1 MKVAFTY
8 NLRLTDVRETEK
20 EAEYDSAETVS
31 AIAAALEAAGHEVE
45 KIEVSGPASNLLE
58 RLEQIDPDIIFN
70 TAEGQSGR
78 MREAFYPAL
87 FDELGIPYT
96 GSDAYTNAVTL
107 DKWLTKLI
115 VSRANIDTA
124 RGMLVTVRNFDQVI
138 ERGAGLAFP
147 VIVKPNHEGSSKGIY
162 NGALGSSVVK
172 EPKDLPAALKSAL
185 RQYPDGVLVEEYIA
199 GLDIAVGFVEGVGHD
214 DGLLTP
220 VEVMFETGA
229 SERAFNIY
237 DYRLKNVEPG
247 KVQYRCPANLPRDV
261 AARVRSISSEVIRT
275 LGLRDLAR
283 LDYRVTPEGR
293 IYLLE
298 ANALPALGSSSSLFA
313 ATAQVGLTYNST
325 IASVLNAAALR
336 SGLATAS
343 QLGVGRQRKA
353 QPIRVGFT
361 YNVKRSHD
369 GDDEAEWDPPETI
382 IAIANALA
390 RQGHIV
396 VHLEATPDLP
406 RVLAEA
412 DVDLIFNIAEG
423 VEGRNR
429 EAQVPALCE
438 LLGIPYTGSDS
449 ATLAI
454 ALDKALG
461 KKVLLQHDILTPKF
475 QVMESARERLSP
487 DMRFPLIVKPN
498 AEGSSKG
505 IGSTSVVDTEDDLR
519 AAVKVCVE
527 RYRQPALVEEY
538 IAGREF
544 TVGLL
549 GDKRPRVLPP
559 MEIRFKK
566 ETKRPVYDYAVK
578 QEWEEH
584 VYYECPA
591 KLTEAEQKAIEKIA
605 RATFWALDC
614 RDVARVDMRMDA
626 DGRIYVLEVNPLPGL
641 TPGYS
646 DLVLIAQAVGMEYDQ
661 LIAEIMVGGLRRMK
675 DKRREE
681 RELEREREAQHKDIA
696 KLADKDKTEKKRAVA
711 KLTPASAMS
720 GGNSSATGG
729 PASNHG
735 AATGAAS
742 AAGNGA
748 ATGAASAAGH
758 GAATGAASAA
768 GHGAATSLAASGAPG
783 TAGPGAASAGTAGE
797 ATPVRVHSAAAA
809 PGPVAAEATPV
820 RVKRDRSEPVTQVDR
835 PRADAD
841 PVEVPPTA
849 SGSSTN

>member
-31 AIAAALEAAGHEVE
+31 AIAAALESAGHEVE

-70 TAEGQSGR
+70 TAEGQTGR
-78 MREAFYPAL
+78 MREALYPAL

-96 GSDAYTNAVTL
+96 GSDAYTNAITL

-124 RGMLVTVRNFDQVI
+124 RGALVTVRNFDQVV

-172 EPKDLPAALKSAL
+172 DPKDLTSALKTAL
-185 RQYPDGVLVEEYIA
+185 RQYPDGVLIEEYIA
-199 GLDIAVGFVEGVGHD
+199 GIDVAVGFVEGVGHD

-220 VEVMFETGA
+220 VEVVFDTGGT
-229 SERAFNIY
+229 ERSFNIY

-298 ANALPALGSSSSLFA
+298 ANGLPALNSSSSLFA
-313 ATAQVGLTYNST
+313 ATAQVGMTYNAT
-325 IASVLNAAALR
+325 IAAVLNAAALR

-343 QLGVGRQRKA
+343 QLGVGRQRRA
-353 QPIRVGFT
+353 QPIRIGFT

-487 DMRFPLIVKPN
+487 EMRFPLIVKPN

-505 IGSTSVVDTEDDLR
+505 IGSASVVDTEDDLR

-559 MEIRFKK
+559 MEIKFKNNA
-566 ETKRPVYDYAVK
+566 KRPVYDYAVK
-578 QEWEEH
+578 QEWEKH
-584 VYYECPA
+584 VYYECPP
-591 KLTEAEQKAIEKIA
+591 KLTDAELKAMEKIA

-646 DLVLIAQAVGMEYDQ
+646 DLVLIAQAGGLEYDQ
-661 LIAEIMVGGLRRMK
+661 LIAEIMVGGLRRLK

-681 RELEREREAQHKDIA
+681 RELEREREAEKKEFA
-696 KLADKDKTEKKRAVA
+696 KLADKDKAEKKRAVG
-711 KLTPASAMS
+711 KLGPASA
-720 GGNSSATGG
+720 GSATGNG
-729 PASNHG
+729 SAANHSNGNGTTAGNGTAGNGTAGNGTAGNGTAGNGTAGNGTAGNGTAGNGTAGNGTAASYGNGGGG
-735 AATGAAS
+735 ASAPGASGTS
-742 AAGNGA
+742 AAGSDA
-748 ATGAASAAGH
+748 A
-758 GAATGAASAA
+758 
-768 GHGAATSLAASGAPG
+768 
-783 TAGPGAASAGTAGE
+783 
-797 ATPVRVHSAAAA
+797 
-809 PGPVAAEATPV
+809 PV
-820 RVKRDRSEPVTQVDR
+820 RVKRDRSEPVPHVER
-835 PRADAD
+835 PRPEIDT
-841 PVEVPPTA
+841 VEVPPTA
-849 SGSSTN
+849 TGGTTR

>member
-1 MKVAFTY
+1 MKIAFTY

-20 EAEYDSAETVS
+20 EAEYDSADTVN

-45 KIEVSGPASNLLE
+45 KVEVSGPASNLLE
-58 RLEQIDPDIIFN
+58 RLEAIDPDIIFN
-70 TAEGQSGR
+70 TAEGDRGR

-87 FDELGIPYT
+87 FEELGIPYT
-96 GSDAYTNAVTL
+96 GSDAYTNAITL
-107 DKWLTKLI
+107 DKWLTKLMVMKAGI
-115 VSRANIDTA
+115 ETA
-124 RGMLVTVRNFDQVI
+124 RGILVTVRNYENVI

-162 NGALGSSVVK
+162 NSALTSSVVK
-172 EPKDLPAALKSAL
+172 EPRDLSAALKSAL
-185 RQYPDGVLVEEYIA
+185 RAYPDGVLVEEYIE
-199 GLDIAVGFVEGVGHD
+199 GIDVAVGFIEGVGHD

-220 VEVMFETGA
+220 VEMAYEPTNDANFK
-229 SERAFNIY
+229 IY
-237 DYRLKNVEPG
+237 DYRLKNVDPT

-261 AARVRSISSEVIRT
+261 AARIRQISHEVVRT
-275 LGLRDLAR
+275 MGLRDLAR
-283 LDYRVTPEGR
+283 IDYRVTSEGR
-293 IYLLE
+293 IYMIE
-298 ANALPALGSSSSLFA
+298 VNALPALAPSSSLFA
-313 ATAQVGLTYNST
+313 ASAQVGLTYNGA
-325 IASVLNAAALR
+325 IAAVLNAAAMR

-343 QLGVGRQRKA
+343 QLGVTRQRKI

-361 YNVKRSHD
+361 YNVKRAAD

-461 KKVLLQHDILTPKF
+461 KKVLLQHDILTPRF
-475 QVMESARERLSP
+475 QLMESARERLSP
-487 DMRFPLIVKPN
+487 DMKFPLIVKPN

-505 IGSTSVVDTEDDLR
+505 IGSTSIVDNEEDLR
-519 AAVKVCVE
+519 VAVKQCVE

-566 ETKRPVYDYAVK
+566 QESGEDERPVYDYTVK
-578 QEWEEH
+578 QEWEKY
-584 VYYECPA
+584 VYYQCPA
-591 KLTEAEQKAIEKIA
+591 KLTEAEQKAMEKIA
-605 RATFWALDC
+605 RATYWALDC
-614 RDVARVDMRMDA
+614 RDVARVDLRMDA
-626 DGRIYVLEVNPLPGL
+626 EGRIYVLEVNPLPGL
-641 TPGYS
+641 TPDYS
-646 DLVLIAQAVGMEYDQ
+646 DLVLIAKACGMEYDQ
-661 LIAEIMVGGLRRMK
+661 LIAEIMTGGLRRMRE
-675 DKRREE
+675 KRREE
-681 RELEREREAQHKDIA
+681 RELEREREAKQSSVEKVVVKRPA
-696 KLADKDKTEKKRAVA
+696 KLEKQV
-711 KLTPASAMS
+711 PPE
-720 GGNSSATGG
+720 AT
-729 PASNHG
+729 N
-735 AATGAAS
+735 
-742 AAGNGA
+742 GNGN
-748 ATGAASAAGH
+748 GNGH
-758 GAATGAASAA
+758 G
-768 GHGAATSLAASGAPG
+768 HGSNGNGNGNGNGGKEAKAEREKSDG
-783 TAGPGAASAGTAGE
+783 T
-797 ATPVRVHSAAAA
+797 VR
-809 PGPVAAEATPV
+809 T
-820 RVKRDRSEPVTQVDR
+820 VKRERSEPAVATAAERAERAER
-835 PRADAD
+835 PKTD
-841 PVEVPPTA
+841 PPEPDSGNVVRPT
-849 SGSSTN
+849 TN

>member
-1 MKVAFTY
+1 MKVAFTH
-8 NLRLTDVRETEK
+8 NLRLTDVRDSEK
-20 EAEYDSAETVS
+20 EAEYDSAETVG

-45 KIEVSGPASNLLE
+45 KVEVSGPASNLLE
-58 RLEQIDPDIIFN
+58 RLEAIDPDIIFN
-70 TAEGQSGR
+70 TAEGTSGR

-87 FDELGIPYT
+87 FEELGIPFT
-96 GSDAYTNAVTL
+96 GSDAYTNAITL
-107 DKWLTKLI
+107 DKWLTKLMI
-115 VSRANIDTA
+115 GKAGIDTPRA
-124 RGMLVTVRNFDQVI
+124 VLVTMRNYEGI
-138 ERGAGLAFP
+138 LERGAGLAFP

-162 NGALGSSVVK
+162 AFGNGVSVSSVVR
-172 EPKDLPAALKSAL
+172 EPRDFPAILKSAL
-185 RQYPDGVLVEEYIA
+185 RAYPDGVLVEEYVDGIDVS
-199 GLDIAVGFVEGVGHD
+199 LGFIEGVGHD

-220 VEVMFETGA
+220 VELLLEPSA
-229 SERAFNIY
+229 ERPFNIY
-237 DYRLKNVEPG
+237 DYRLKNLEPG
-247 KVQYRCPANLPRDV
+247 KVQFRCPANIPRDV
-261 AARVRSISSEVIRT
+261 AARLRQISHEVIRT
-275 LGLRDLAR
+275 MGLRDMAR

-293 IYLLE
+293 VYLLE
-298 ANALPALGSSSSLFA
+298 ANALPSLAVSSSLFA
-313 ATAQVGLTYNST
+313 ATAQVGLTYST
-325 IASVLNAAALR
+325 TITAILNAAALR

-343 QLGVGRQRKA
+343 QLGVVRRSRA

-382 IAIANALA
+382 ISIANALA

-461 KKVLLQHDILTPKF
+461 KKVLLQHDILTPRF

-505 IGSTSVVDTEDDLR
+505 IGSTSVVDTEEELR
-519 AAVKVCVE
+519 AAVKLIVE

-566 ETKRPVYDYAVK
+566 GDSRPVYDYAVK

-591 KLTEAEQKAIEKIA
+591 KLTEAEQKAMEKIA

-661 LIAEIMVGGLRRMK
+661 LIAEIMQGGLRRMRE
-675 DKRREE
+675 KRREE
-681 RELEREREAQHKDIA
+681 RELEREREAQSKAPVDMAAKAEKAAEKAEKAAEKAEKAAKRMA
-696 KLADKDKTEKKRAVA
+696 KLAEVPNKPAVVPPPAAVRAPMR
-711 KLTPASAMS
+711 TT
-720 GGNSSATGG
+720 TG
-729 PASNHG
+729 SD
-735 AATGAAS
+735 
-742 AAGNGA
+742 
-748 ATGAASAAGH
+748 
-758 GAATGAASAA
+758 
-768 GHGAATSLAASGAPG
+768 
-783 TAGPGAASAGTAGE
+783 
-797 ATPVRVHSAAAA
+797 RVAA
-809 PGPVAAEATPV
+809 PATDV
-820 RVKRDRSEPVTQVDR
+820 GAT
-835 PRADAD
+835 AL
-841 PVEVPPTA
+841 PTTV
-849 SGSSTN
+849 GSTSTH

>member
-8 NLRLTDVRETEK
+8 NLRLTDVRDTEK
-20 EAEYDSAETVS
+20 EAEYDSAETVN
-31 AIAAALEAAGHEVE
+31 AIALALEAAGHEVE
-45 KIEVSGPASNLLE
+45 KVEVSGPASNLLD
-58 RLEQIDPDIIFN
+58 RLEAIDPDIVFN
-70 TAEGQSGR
+70 TAEGDRGR
-78 MREAFYPAL
+78 MREALYPAL
-87 FDELGIPYT
+87 FEELGIPFT
-96 GSDAYTNAVTL
+96 GSDAYTNAITL
-107 DKWLTKLI
+107 DKWLTKLM
-115 VSRANIDTA
+115 VQRAGVETA
-124 RGMLVTVRNFDQVI
+124 RGALVTIRNFEGVI

-162 NGALGSSVVK
+162 NGALGGSVIK
-172 EPKDLPAALKSAL
+172 EPRDLPAALKVAL
-185 RQYPDGVLVEEYIA
+185 RAYPDGVLVEEYID
-199 GLDIAVGFVEGVGHD
+199 GLDIAVGFIDGVGHD
-214 DGLLTP
+214 DGLLAP
-220 VEVMFETGA
+220 VELVYTDG
-229 SERAFNIY
+229 SERPFHIY

-261 AARVRSISSEVIRT
+261 AARLRQISHEVVRAI
-275 LGLRDLAR
+275 GLRDMAR
-283 LDYRVTPEGR
+283 MDFRVTPEGR

-298 ANALPALGSSSSLFA
+298 VNALPQLAQHSSLFA
-313 ATAQVGLTYNST
+313 ATAHIGLTYHAA
-325 IASVLNAAALR
+325 IGAILNAAALR

-343 QLGVGRQRKA
+343 QLNIQRPKKV

-361 YNVKRSHD
+361 YNVKRGGD
-369 GDDEAEWDPPETI
+369 GDDQAEWDPPETI

-461 KKVLLQHDILTPKF
+461 KKVLLQHDILTPRF
-475 QVMESARERLSP
+475 QVMESHRERLSP

-505 IGSTSVVDTEDDLR
+505 IGSTSVVDNEEELR
-519 AAVKVCVE
+519 DKVKELIE

-559 MEIRFKK
+559 MEIRFKQVD
-566 ETKRPVYDYAVK
+566 ETRPVYDYAVK
-578 QEWEEH
+578 QEWEKY

-591 KLTEAEQKAIEKIA
+591 KLTESEQKAMEKIA

-646 DLVLIAQAVGMEYDQ
+646 DLVLIAQAIGMTYDQ
-661 LIAEIMVGGLRRMK
+661 LIAEIMTGGLRRMR

-681 RELEREREAQHKDIA
+681 RDAVKSGELAA
-696 KLADKDKTEKKRAVA
+696 KLEKDKAAAGEKTDKSDKDKADKPVKRR
-711 KLTPASAMS
+711 PAEAMR
-720 GGNSSATGG
+720 
-729 PASNHG
+729 
-735 AATGAAS
+735 
-742 AAGNGA
+742 
-748 ATGAASAAGH
+748 
-758 GAATGAASAA
+758 
-768 GHGAATSLAASGAPG
+768 PG
-783 TAGPGAASAGTAGE
+783 T
-797 ATPVRVHSAAAA
+797 
-809 PGPVAAEATPV
+809 
-820 RVKRDRSEPVTQVDR
+820 
-835 PRADAD
+835 
-841 PVEVPPTA
+841 
-849 SGSSTN
+849 

>member
-1 MKVAFTY
+1 MKVAFTH

-20 EAEYDSAETVS
+20 EAEYDSAETVN
-31 AIAAALEAAGHEVE
+31 AIAAAIEGAGHEVE
-45 KIEVSGPASNLLE
+45 KVEVSGPASNLLE
-58 RLEQIDPDIIFN
+58 RLETIDPDLIFN
-70 TAEGQSGR
+70 TAEGHSGR
-78 MREAFYPAL
+78 MREAFYPSL
-87 FDELGIPYT
+87 FEELGIPYT
-96 GSDAYTNAVTL
+96 GSDAYTNAITL
-107 DKWLTKLI
+107 DKWLTKL
-115 VSRANIDTA
+115 VVQRAGIDTA
-124 RGMLVTVRNFDQVI
+124 RAVLVTPRSFEAVL

-162 NGALGSSVVK
+162 SSDLARGVLGSSVVK
-172 EPKDLPAALKSAL
+172 DQRDLAAALKLAL
-185 RQYPDGVLVEEYIA
+185 RQYPDGVLVEEYIE
-199 GLDIAVGFVEGVGHD
+199 GLDIALGYIEGVGHD
-214 DGLLTP
+214 NGLLTP
-220 VEVMFETGA
+220 VEMMIETGV
-229 SERAFNIY
+229 ERPFNIY

-247 KVQYRCPANLPRDV
+247 KVQYRCPANIPRDV
-261 AARVRSISSEVIRT
+261 AARLRSISSEVVRT

-283 LDYRVTPEGR
+283 LDYRVTAEGR

-313 ATAQVGLTYNST
+313 ATAQVGLTYNAT
-325 IASVLNAAALR
+325 IAAILNAAALR

-343 QLGVGRQRKA
+343 QLGVTRQRRS

-361 YNVKRSHD
+361 YNVKRSD
-369 GDDEAEWDPPETI
+369 KGDDEAEWDPPETI

-487 DMRFPLIVKPN
+487 DMKFPLIVKPN

-505 IGSTSVVDTEDDLR
+505 IGSTSVVDSEEELR

-559 MEIRFKK
+559 MEIKFKK
-566 ETKRPVYDYAVK
+566 NTARPVYDYAVK

-591 KLTEAEQKAIEKIA
+591 RLTEAEQKAMEKIA

-614 RDVARVDMRMDA
+614 RDVARVDLRMDA
-626 DGRIYVLEVNPLPGL
+626 EGRIYVLEVNPLPGL

-646 DLVLIAQAVGMEYDQ
+646 DLVLIAQAVGMEYDH
-661 LIAEIMVGGLRRMK
+661 LIAEIMVGGLRRMRE
-675 DKRREE
+675 KRREE
-681 RELEREREAQHKDIA
+681 RELEREREAKEA
-696 KLADKDKTEKKRAVA
+696 KAADLAKAERADKSEKRRLQKPESRDGRDARDGRESREPREGREPPERATAGAGPGPGSQSSPTATSGSAGVA
-711 KLTPASAMS
+711 SAGNGTVRALRREKSDPVIAGAARRDPVDADTDSVPTPASA
-720 GGNSSATGG
+720 GSATT
-729 PASNHG
+729 H
-735 AATGAAS
+735 
-742 AAGNGA
+742 
-748 ATGAASAAGH
+748 
-758 GAATGAASAA
+758 
-768 GHGAATSLAASGAPG
+768 
-783 TAGPGAASAGTAGE
+783 
-797 ATPVRVHSAAAA
+797 
-809 PGPVAAEATPV
+809 
-820 RVKRDRSEPVTQVDR
+820 
-835 PRADAD
+835 
-841 PVEVPPTA
+841 
-849 SGSSTN
+849 

>member
-1 MKVAFTY
+1 MKVAFTH

-20 EAEYDSAETVS
+20 EAEYDSAETVN

-45 KIEVSGPASNLLE
+45 KLEVSGPAANLLE
-58 RLEQIDPDIIFN
+58 RLEAIDPDIIFN
-70 TAEGQSGR
+70 TAEGNSGR

-87 FDELGIPYT
+87 FEELGIPYT
-96 GSDAYTNAVTL
+96 GSDAYTNALTL

-115 VSRANIDTA
+115 VSRAGIDTA
-124 RGMLVTVRNFDQVI
+124 RGCLVTVRNYEALT
-138 ERGAGLAFP
+138 ERGLGLAFP

-162 NGALGSSVVK
+162 NGTIGSSVVR
-172 EPKDLPAALKSAL
+172 EPKDINSALKAALRA
-185 RQYPDGVLVEEYIA
+185 YPDGVLVEEYID
-199 GLDIAVGFVEGVGHD
+199 GVDIALGYIDGVGHD
-214 DGLLTP
+214 NGLLTP
-220 VEVMFETGA
+220 VELLYETFA
-229 SERAFNIY
+229 DRPFNIY

-247 KVQYRCPANLPRDV
+247 KVQYRTPANIPRDV
-261 AARVRSISSEVIRT
+261 AARLRTISAEVVRA

-283 LDYRVTPEGR
+283 LDYRVTTEGR

-298 ANALPALGSSSSLFA
+298 ANGLPALSSNSSLFA
-313 ATAQVGLTYNST
+313 ATAQVGLTYNGT
-325 IASVLNAAALR
+325 IAAILNAAALR

-343 QLGVGRQRKA
+343 QLGVGLSRRQRKI

-369 GDDEAEWDPPETI
+369 GDEEAEWDPPETI

-475 QVMESARERLSP
+475 QLMESARERLSP
-487 DMRFPLIVKPN
+487 DMKFPLIVKPN

-505 IGSTSVVDTEDDLR
+505 IDATNVVDTEEELR
-519 AAVKVCVE
+519 AAVKLCVE
-527 RYRQPALVEEY
+527 KYRQPALVEEY

-559 MEIRFKK
+559 MEIKFKK
-566 ETKRPVYDYAVK
+566 DNPRPVYDYGVK

-591 KLTEAEQKAIEKIA
+591 KLTEAEQKAMEKIA

-614 RDVARVDMRMDA
+614 RDVARVDLRMDA
-626 DGRIYVLEVNPLPGL
+626 EGRIYVLEVNPLPGL
-641 TPGYS
+641 TPNYS
-646 DLVLIAQAVGMEYDQ
+646 DLVLISQAVGMEYDQ
-661 LIAEIMVGGLRRMK
+661 LIAEIMVGGLRRMR

-681 RELEREREAQHKDIA
+681 RELEREREAEKSLKALPADVA
-696 KLADKDKTEKKRAVA
+696 KLAEKDKAEKAAKRMA
-711 KLTPASAMS
+711 KLEAAKAS
-720 GGNSSATGG
+720 
-729 PASNHG
+729 
-735 AATGAAS
+735 
-742 AAGNGA
+742 
-748 ATGAASAAGH
+748 
-758 GAATGAASAA
+758 
-768 GHGAATSLAASGAPG
+768 
-783 TAGPGAASAGTAGE
+783 
-797 ATPVRVHSAAAA
+797 SAAAA
-809 PGPVAAEATPV
+809 TASASAPEATPT
-820 RVKRDRSEPVTQVDR
+820 RVKRERSDSTAGER
-835 PRADAD
+835 PRTETDTD
-841 PVEVPPTA
+841 VT
-849 SGSSTN
+849 SGAN

>member
-45 KIEVSGPASNLLE
+45 KVEVSAPASSLIE
-58 RLEQIDPDIIFN
+58 RLEAIDPDIVFN
-70 TAEGQSGR
+70 TAEGERGR

-87 FDELGIPYT
+87 FEELGIPFT
-96 GSDAYTNAVTL
+96 GSDAYTNAITL
-107 DKWLTKLI
+107 DKWLTKLMLQ
-115 VSRANIDTA
+115 RAGVETA
-124 RGMLVTVRNFDQVI
+124 RGILVTIRNYETI
-138 ERGAGLAFP
+138 TERGAGLAFP

-162 NGALGSSVVK
+162 NGLLGSSVVK
-172 EPKDLPAALKSAL
+172 EPKDLAGALKAALRA
-185 RQYPDGVLVEEYIA
+185 YPDGVLVEEYID
-199 GLDIAVGFVEGVGHD
+199 GIDVAVGFVDGVGHD

-220 VEVMFETGA
+220 VEMAYEQA
-229 SERAFNIY
+229 ERGINIY
-237 DYRLKNVEPG
+237 DYRLKNVDPG
-247 KVQYRCPANLPRDV
+247 KVQYRCPANLPRAV
-261 AARVRSISSEVIRT
+261 AAR
-275 LGLRDLAR
+275 LRQ
-283 LDYRVTPEGR
+283 
-293 IYLLE
+293 I
-298 ANALPALGSSSSLFA
+298 
-313 ATAQVGLTYNST
+313 
-325 IASVLNAAALR
+325 
-336 SGLATAS
+336 
-343 QLGVGRQRKA
+343 
-353 QPIRVGFT
+353 
-361 YNVKRSHD
+361 
-369 GDDEAEWDPPETI
+369 
-382 IAIANALA
+382 A

-475 QVMESARERLSP
+475 QVMESARERLDA
-487 DMRFPLIVKPN
+487 DMKFPMIVKPN

-505 IGSTSVVDTEDDLR
+505 IGSTSVVDTEDELR

-559 MEIRFKK
+559 MEIKFKK
-566 ETKRPVYDYAVK
+566 DTKRPVYDFAVK

-584 VYYECPA
+584 VYYECPP
-591 KLTEAEQKAIEKIA
+591 KLTEAELKAIEKIA

-614 RDVARVDMRMDA
+614 RDVARVDMRMDP

-646 DLVLIAQAVGMEYDQ
+646 DLVLIAQAAGMEYDQ
-661 LIAEIMVGGLRRMK
+661 LIAEIMVGGLRRLREK
-675 DKRREE
+675 KREE
-681 RELEREREAQHKDIA
+681 REERERERETAA
-696 KLADKDKTEKKRAVA
+696 KAPAIGEKKR
-711 KLTPASAMS
+711 
-720 GGNSSATGG
+720 
-729 PASNHG
+729 
-735 AATGAAS
+735 
-742 AAGNGA
+742 
-748 ATGAASAAGH
+748 
-758 GAATGAASAA
+758 
-768 GHGAATSLAASGAPG
+768 
-783 TAGPGAASAGTAGE
+783 
-797 ATPVRVHSAAAA
+797 
-809 PGPVAAEATPV
+809 
-820 RVKRDRSEPVTQVDR
+820 
-835 PRADAD
+835 
-841 PVEVPPTA
+841 
-849 SGSSTN
+849 

>member
-1 MKVAFTY
+1 MKIAFTH
-8 NLRLTDVRETEK
+8 NLRLTDVRESEK

-45 KIEVSGPASNLLE
+45 KVEVSGPASNLLE
-58 RLEQIDPDIIFN
+58 RLEAIDPDIIFN
-70 TAEGQSGR
+70 TAEGDTTIRGR

-87 FDELGIPYT
+87 FEELGIPFT
-96 GSDAYTNAVTL
+96 GSDAYTNAITL
-107 DKWLTKLI
+107 DKWLTKLLI
-115 VSRANIDTA
+115 QRAGFDTP
-124 RGMLVTVRNFDQVI
+124 RGVLVTPRNFEQI
-138 ERGAGLAFP
+138 LERGAGLAFP

-162 NGALGSSVVK
+162 AGDARGLYGSVL
-172 EPKDLPAALKSAL
+172 KDPRELAGALKSAL
-185 RQYPDGVLVEEYIA
+185 RQYPDGVLLEEFIE
-199 GLDIAVGFVEGVGHD
+199 GLDIAVGYIDGVGHD
-214 DGLLTP
+214 NGLLTP
-220 VEVMFETGA
+220 VEVMVESGDARPFA
-229 SERAFNIY
+229 IY

-261 AARVRSISSEVIRT
+261 AARVRTISAEVIKT
-275 LGLRDLAR
+275 LGLRDMAR
-283 LDYRVTPEGR
+283 LDYRVTSEGR

-298 ANALPALGSSSSLFA
+298 ANALPALGSSSSLFV
-313 ATAQVGLTYNST
+313 ATAQVGLTYT
-325 IASVLNAAALR
+325 ATVAAILNAAALR

-343 QLGVGRQRKA
+343 QLGGRGRQRRA

-361 YNVKRSHD
+361 YNVKRSD
-369 GDDEAEWDPPETI
+369 TTDDEAEWDPPETI

-475 QVMESARERLSP
+475 QVWESIRERLSP
-487 DMRFPLIVKPN
+487 DMKFPLIVKPN

-505 IGSTSVVDTEDDLR
+505 IGSTSVVDNEEELR
-519 AAVKVCVE
+519 AAVKVCLE

-566 ETKRPVYDYAVK
+566 KNNPRPVYDYAVK

-591 KLTEAEQKAIEKIA
+591 KLTEAEQKAMEKIA

-614 RDVARVDMRMDA
+614 RDVARVDMRMDSE
-626 DGRIYVLEVNPLPGL
+626 GRIYVLEVNPLPGL

-646 DLVLIAQAVGMEYDQ
+646 DLVLIANAAGMEYDQ
-661 LIAEIMVGGLRRMK
+661 LIAEIMVGGLRRMR

-681 RELEREREAQHKDIA
+681 RELEREREAKDAKSAAELA
-696 KLADKDKTEKKRAVA
+696 KLEKPERDAKDAKSKR
-711 KLTPASAMS
+711 KPEGRTNGS
-720 GGNSSATGG
+720 GAEGR
-729 PASNHG
+729 
-735 AATGAAS
+735 
-742 AAGNGA
+742 GNG
-748 ATGAASAAGH
+748 
-758 GAATGAASAA
+758 
-768 GHGAATSLAASGAPG
+768 SGAEG
-783 TAGPGAASAGTAGE
+783 RGNGNGNGNGDGAVKTALRRE
-797 ATPVRVHSAAAA
+797 
-809 PGPVAAEATPV
+809 
-820 RVKRDRSEPVTQVDR
+820 RSEPVAHGRRDE
-835 PRADAD
+835 AD
-841 PVEVPPTA
+841 PELIPIPA
-849 SGSSTN
+849 SAGSSTTH

>member
-1 MKVAFTY
+1 MKVAFTH

-31 AIAAALEAAGHEVE
+31 AIAAAIEAAGHEVE
-45 KIEVSGPASNLLE
+45 KVEVSGPASNLLE
-58 RLEQIDPDIIFN
+58 RLEAIDPDIIFN

-87 FDELGIPYT
+87 FEELGVPYT
-96 GSDAYTNAVTL
+96 GSDAYTNALTL

-115 VSRANIDTA
+115 VQRAGIDTA
-124 RGMLVTVRNFDQVI
+124 RGMLVTVRNFDEVTQ
-138 ERGAGLAFP
+138 RGLGLAFP

-162 NGALGSSVVK
+162 NGAIGSSVVR
-172 EPKDLPAALKSAL
+172 EPKELTAALKSAL
-185 RQYPDGVLVEEYIA
+185 RAYPDGVLVEEYIE
-199 GLDIAVGFVEGVGHD
+199 GLDIALGFIEGVGHD

-220 VEVMFETGA
+220 VEVDLGRLEGS
-229 SERAFNIY
+229 SEKGFNIY

-247 KVQYRCPANLPRDV
+247 KVQYRCPANIPRDV
-261 AARVRSISSEVIRT
+261 AARLRSISLEAIKA
-275 LGLRDLAR
+275 LGLRDMCR
-283 LDYRVTPEGR
+283 LDYRVTQEGR

-298 ANALPALGSSSSLFA
+298 ANALPQLASHSSLFA
-313 ATAQVGLTYNST
+313 ATAQVGLTYNAT
-325 IASVLNAAALR
+325 IAAILNAAALR

-343 QLGVGRQRKA
+343 QLGGFDSRRQRRA

-361 YNVKRSHD
+361 YNVKRTQA

-461 KKVLLQHDILTPKF
+461 KKVLMQHDILTPKF
-475 QVMESARERLSP
+475 QLMESARERLSA
-487 DMRFPLIVKPN
+487 DMKFPLIVKPN

-505 IGSTSVVDTEDDLR
+505 IDAKNVVDTEEELR
-519 AAVKVCVE
+519 AAVKICVE
-527 RYRQPALVEEY
+527 KYRQPALVEEY

-559 MEIRFKK
+559 MEIKFKK
-566 ETKRPVYDYAVK
+566 KDNLRPVYDYGVK

-591 KLTEAEQKAIEKIA
+591 KLTEAEQKAMEKIA

-614 RDVARVDMRMDA
+614 RDVARVDLRMDA
-626 DGRIYVLEVNPLPGL
+626 EGRIYVLEVNPLPGL
-641 TPGYS
+641 TPDYS
-646 DLVLIAQAVGMEYDQ
+646 DLVLIAKAIGMEYDQ
-661 LIAEIMVGGLRRMK
+661 LIAEIMVGGLRRMRE
-675 DKRREE
+675 KRREE
-681 RELEREREAQHKDIA
+681 RELEREREAANNANKSPVEVVKLTEKEKAEKAAKRMA
-696 KLADKDKTEKKRAVA
+696 KLE
-711 KLTPASAMS
+711 ASK
-720 GGNSSATGG
+720 
-729 PASNHG
+729 ASTN
-735 AATGAAS
+735 A
-742 AAGNGA
+742 NGA
-748 ATGAASAAGH
+748 AIER
-758 GAATGAASAA
+758 
-768 GHGAATSLAASGAPG
+768 
-783 TAGPGAASAGTAGE
+783 E
-797 ATPVRVHSAAAA
+797 A
-809 PGPVAAEATPV
+809 PV
-820 RVKRDRSEPVTQVDR
+820 RVKRERSEPVG
-835 PRADAD
+835 PSAARASTEAEA
-841 PVEVPPTA
+841 PEVPTV
-849 SGSSTN
+849 TNPNAN

>member
-1 MKVAFTY
+1 MKVAFTH
-8 NLRLTDVRETEK
+8 NLRLADLRETEK
-20 EAEYDSAETVS
+20 EAEYDSAETVN
-31 AIAAALEAAGHEVE
+31 AIAAAIEAAGHEVE
-45 KIEVSGPASNLLE
+45 KVEVSGPASNLLE
-58 RLEQIDPDIIFN
+58 RLETIDPDLIFN
-70 TAEGQSGR
+70 TAEGHSGR
-78 MREAFYPAL
+78 MREAFYPSL
-87 FDELGIPYT
+87 FEEVGIPYT
-96 GSDAYTNAVTL
+96 GSDAYTNAITL
-107 DKWLTKLI
+107 DKWLTKL
-115 VSRANIDTA
+115 VVQRAGIDTA
-124 RGMLVTVRNFDQVI
+124 RGMLVTPRNFESVT

-162 NGALGSSVVK
+162 NSDVTRGVLGSSVVK
-172 EPKDLPAALKSAL
+172 EPRDLTAALKVAL
-185 RQYPDGVLVEEYIA
+185 RQYPDGVLVEEYIE
-199 GLDIAVGFVEGVGHD
+199 GLDIALGFIEGVGHD
-214 DGLLTP
+214 NGLLTP
-220 VEVMFETGA
+220 VELLIETGVD
-229 SERAFNIY
+229 RPFNIY
-237 DYRLKNVEPG
+237 DYRLKNLEPG

-261 AARVRSISSEVIRT
+261 AARLRSISSEVIRT

-283 LDYRVTPEGR
+283 LDYRVTQEGR

-298 ANALPALGSSSSLFA
+298 ANALPALSSSSSLFA
-313 ATAQVGLTYNST
+313 ATAQVGLTYNAT
-325 IASVLNAAALR
+325 IASILNAAALR

-343 QLGVGRQRKA
+343 QLGVTRQRRA

-361 YNVKRSHD
+361 YNVKRSD
-369 GDDEAEWDPPETI
+369 KGDDEAEWDPPETI

-487 DMRFPLIVKPN
+487 DMKFPLIVKPN

-505 IGSTSVVDTEDDLR
+505 IGSTSVVDSEEELR
-519 AAVKVCVE
+519 VAVKVCVE

-559 MEIRFKK
+559 MEIKFKK
-566 ETKRPVYDYAVK
+566 NTARPVYDYAVK

-591 KLTEAEQKAIEKIA
+591 KLTESEQKAMEKIA

-614 RDVARVDMRMDA
+614 RDVARVDMRMDS
-626 DGRIYVLEVNPLPGL
+626 DGRVYVLEVNPLPGL

-661 LIAEIMVGGLRRMK
+661 LIAEIMVGGLRRMRE
-675 DKRREE
+675 KRREE
-681 RELEREREAQHKDIA
+681 RELEREREAKETKDA
-696 KLADKDKTEKKRAVA
+696 KAAEVARLAEKAERADKGEKRRPPKPIDARVQAG
-711 KLTPASAMS
+711 ASGN
-720 GGNSSATGG
+720 GGNGNG
-729 PASNHG
+729 N
-735 AATGAAS
+735 
-742 AAGNGA
+742 GNGA
-748 ATGAASAAGH
+748 AAAQAEGA
-758 GAATGAASAA
+758 
-768 GHGAATSLAASGAPG
+768 
-783 TAGPGAASAGTAGE
+783 TAG
-797 ATPVRVHSAAAA
+797 AAAA
-809 PGPVAAEATPV
+809 AGGNGAVRATVRRDKSDPV
-820 RVKRDRSEPVTQVDR
+820 RREAPDTDSDS
-835 PRADAD
+835 
-841 PVEVPPTA
+841 VPMPA
-849 SGSSTN
+849 AAGSTTTH

>member
-1 MKVAFTY
+1 MKVAFTH

-31 AIAAALEAAGHEVE
+31 AIAAAIEAAGHEVE
-45 KIEVSGPASNLLE
+45 KVEVSGPAANLLE
-58 RLEQIDPDIIFN
+58 RLEAIDPDIIFN
-70 TAEGQSGR
+70 TAEGDTTIRGR

-87 FDELGIPYT
+87 FEELGIPFT
-96 GSDAYTNAVTL
+96 GSDAYTNAITL
-107 DKWLTKLI
+107 DKWLTKLLI
-115 VSRANIDTA
+115 QRAGIDTA
-124 RGMLVTVRNFDQVI
+124 RGVLVTPRNFESII

-147 VIVKPNHEGSSKGIY
+147 IIVKPNHEGSSKGIY
-162 NGALGSSVVK
+162 NADLARGFLGSSVVK
-172 EPKDLPAALKSAL
+172 EPRELSAALKVAL
-185 RQYPDGVLVEEYIA
+185 RQYPDGVLVEEYIE
-199 GLDIAVGFVEGVGHD
+199 GLDVAVGYIEGVGHD
-214 DGLLTP
+214 NGLLAP
-220 VEVMFETGA
+220 VEVSMETSG
-229 SERAFNIY
+229 ERPFNIY

-247 KVQYRCPANLPRDV
+247 KVQYRCPANIPRDV

-275 LGLRDLAR
+275 LGLRDVAR
-283 LDYRVTPEGR
+283 LDYRVTQEGR

-298 ANALPALGSSSSLFA
+298 ANALPALNSSSSLFA

-325 IASVLNAAALR
+325 IASILNAAALR
-336 SGLATAS
+336 CGLATAS
-343 QLGVGRQRKA
+343 QLGTSRGRQRRA

-361 YNVKRSHD
+361 YNVKRSD
-369 GDDEAEWDPPETI
+369 KGDDEAEWDPPETI

-461 KKVLLQHDILTPKF
+461 KKVLMQHDILTPKF
-475 QVMESARERLSP
+475 QLMESARERLSS
-487 DMRFPLIVKPN
+487 DMKFPLIVKPN

-505 IGSTSVVDTEDDLR
+505 IGSTSVVDTEEELR

-559 MEIRFKK
+559 MEIKFKK
-566 ETKRPVYDYAVK
+566 DNPRPVYDYGVK
-578 QEWEEH
+578 QEWEEY

-591 KLTEAEQKAIEKIA
+591 KLTEAEQKAMEKIA

-614 RDVARVDMRMDA
+614 RDVARVDLRMDA
-626 DGRIYVLEVNPLPGL
+626 EGRIYVLEVNPLPGL

-661 LIAEIMVGGLRRMK
+661 LIAEIMVGGLRRMR

-681 RELEREREAQHKDIA
+681 RELEREREAT
-696 KLADKDKTEKKRAVA
+696 KLDKPTDRERERDKEKEKEKDKDKPKRIPAKPIDNIRDQRSAITAANGDGTVKAAVRR
-711 KLTPASAMS
+711 
-720 GGNSSATGG
+720 
-729 PASNHG
+729 
-735 AATGAAS
+735 
-742 AAGNGA
+742 
-748 ATGAASAAGH
+748 
-758 GAATGAASAA
+758 
-768 GHGAATSLAASGAPG
+768 
-783 TAGPGAASAGTAGE
+783 E
-797 ATPVRVHSAAAA
+797 
-809 PGPVAAEATPV
+809 
-820 RVKRDRSEPVTQVDR
+820 RSEPV
-835 PRADAD
+835 AAAD
-841 PVEVPPTA
+841 PELVPTPA
-849 SGSSTN
+849 AAGSTTTH